1 MLFKLTAQE
10 ITVVNH
16 FNLPQPQ
23 AREEVLDY
31 LHYTLFK
38 QYQQE
43 LYSAVLG
50 NPLIYNGL
58 LQLLHMC
65 EREETSIEEINR
77 KCKILKFMFFDNY
90 ERVHLKYVDLL
101 SEIHAES
108 TLFDLGRL
116 GFEHLHRAILSN
128 RKDLIEFE
136 IREFLQFFKKFAN
149 QKDRGRILAV

>member
-16 FNLPQPQ
+16 FNLLQPQ

-90 ERVHLKYVDLL
+90 ERVHSCRFLWRYMKV
-101 SEIHAES
+101 
-108 TLFDLGRL
+108 LFDLGRL
-116 GFEHLHRAILSN
+116 GFEHLHIAISSN
-128 RKDLIEFE
+128 RKT
-136 IREFLQFFKKFAN
+136 
-149 QKDRGRILAV
+149 